1 MDGHG
6 RSDGHGHG
14 HGHQPVT
21 GSGSARRLA
30 GALAVSVA
38 ATAAVAAGGWVSGSL
53 ALLADA
59 AHQLADVL
67 ALTLG
72 LGAALLARR
81 PPSAR
86 RTFGWER
93 AEVLAAG
100 GNALLLLGVTGWIA
114 VEAVLRL
121 RRPEDVHAPVMLGT
135 ALFGLL
141 ANGVS
146 LRFLHGGHQHS
157 FAVRGAYLEVL
168 ADLLGSAAAALAA
181 AVIWAGGPLRADA
194 VASLLI
200 AGLMAPRAVLLLGS
214 AGHVLLEGAPR
225 GLDLDHVRD
234 HIVGVP
240 GVLDVHDLHAWTITS
255 GRPILTAHVVVDDT
269 AIVGDCGASVLDRLG
284 ECLAH
289 HFDVAHST
297 FQLEPASHRA
307 HEPGLH

>member
-1 MDGHG
+1 MGDQ
-6 RSDGHGHG
+6 GHGHG
-14 HGHQPVT
+14 HGHGRGHGPAL
-21 GSGSARRLA
+21 GSARRLG
-30 GALAVSVA
+30 GALAVSLV
-38 ATAAVAAGGWVSGSL
+38 ATAAVATGGWLSGSL

-81 PPSAR
+81 PPSVR

-100 GNALLLLGVTGWIA
+100 GNALLLLGVTAWIA

-121 RRPEDVHAPVMLGT
+121 RRPEAVDAPLMLGT
-135 ALFGLL
+135 AVFGLL
-141 ANGVS
+141 ANSVS

-181 AVIWAGGPLRADA
+181 VVIWAGGPDRADA

-200 AGLMAPRAVLLLGS
+200 AALMAPRAVLLLAS

-240 GVLDVHDLHAWTITS
+240 GVIEVHDLHAWTITS
-255 GRPILTAHVVVDDT
+255 GRPVLTAHVVVDDT
-269 AIVGDCGASVLDRLG
+269 AILTDCGASVLDRLA

-297 FQLEPASHRA
+297 FQLEPATHRA
-307 HEPGLH
+307 HEPRLH